1 MELGMR
7 LAAWQAWRRRAAC
20 GLVTMWEMPGVRN
33 AGCAG
38 AASRSR
44 CLGLGCVET

>member
-7 LAAWQAWRRRAAC
+7 LAAGGRGVGVPLAAWWAMR
-20 GLVTMWEMPGVRN
+20 EMPGVRN

-44 CLGLGCVET
+44 CLGLGCAEA